1 VRAGRHEILLVRPVV
16 GEARKD
22 EELVAEFP
30 QRSTDDV
37 AEALRDAAAAVDER
51 VLTLRPAR

>member
-1 VRAGRHEILLVRPVV
+1 MRPVV
-16 GEARKD
+16 GEAWED

-37 AEALRDAAAAVDER
+37 AEALRDAAAVDER